1 MDSKTKKKF
10 IQNASSQSEN
20 LTTKTSRRIWGI
32 LICYQKSFS
41 IYSSV
46 TFHTSHH
53 FVLLRKKYAAKIL
66 KIISYCFTAIAKR
79 CKPNLMKIKNQR
91 EYLHCSSYDTKN
103 FINDIF
109 GIRFLYYEYGLIF
122 GVDLY
127 IIDFF
132 QIQRTLVNDFKLYQQ
147 THRLKS
153 SARSD
158 SKCQQTHSLHKSVGS
173 DSKCHQTHSLLQRS
187 VINDSKCQRTHSQLQ
202 RILLV
207 DSSLNLYLT
216 HC

>member
-1 MDSKTKKKF
+1 
-10 IQNASSQSEN
+10 
-20 LTTKTSRRIWGI
+20 
-32 LICYQKSFS
+32 
-41 IYSSV
+41 
-46 TFHTSHH
+46 
-53 FVLLRKKYAAKIL
+53 
-66 KIISYCFTAIAKR
+66 
-79 CKPNLMKIKNQR
+79 MKIKNQR
-91 EYLHCSSYDTKN
+91 EYLHCSSYDTKD

-109 GIRFLYYEYGLIF
+109 GIRFLYYEYGLIL

-132 QIQRTLVNDFKLYQQ
+132 QIKRTLVNDFKLYQQ
-147 THRLKS
+147 THRLQS

-207 DSSLNLYLT
+207 DRSLNLYLT